1 MLAVVI
7 GLLAPLQILESFLSS
22 VSTGS
27 PIWDLMY
34 ATLRGVMGLAW
45 ALLGHALW
53 SESSTWAQQPSR
65 VR

>member
-1 MLAVVI
+1 M
-7 GLLAPLQILESFLSS
+7 
-22 VSTGS
+22 
-27 PIWDLMY
+27 DLMY